1 MIERRDRVS
10 LYLVQGLIYFD
21 YYYHKESG
29 GIIWEPLDN
38 NIPLAILLPY
48 TVKCQHSTMRFNVDL
63 MLYLIL

>member
-1 MIERRDRVS
+1 M
-10 LYLVQGLIYFD
+10 IYFD